1 MPNGDDD
8 KYNAKWC
15 RDNNKR
21 IDKQFAELWGE
32 EHGGLK
38 AVWKRID
45 RLDAKLWGI
54 ITMQFLIFGGIV
66 ATLLRLSI

>member
-8 KYNAKWC
+8 KYNTEWC
-15 RDNNKR
+15 KDKHQR
-21 IDKQFAELWGE
+21 IDEQLAELWGE

-38 AVWKRID
+38 AVWKNID
-45 RLDAKLWGI
+45 RLNAKLWGI
-54 ITMQFLIFGGIV
+54 IGMQLMILGGIV